1 MYFEIVSASPDCTS
15 VNLTL
20 KMLLMTVL
28 LRRFHAH
35 HHHLI
40 LGHLP
45 LLGRF
50 LVAFNS
56 SMGTPNGYVHDLVL
70 VEEELV
76 VKFVERGH
84 TSHNR
89 LPLACDFGG
98 VSRLRKFP

>member
-1 MYFEIVSASPDCTS
+1 MYIELVSPAYDRTS
-15 VNLTL
+15 VDLTL
-20 KMLLMTVL
+20 KMLLMTIL
-28 LRRFHAH
+28 LLRFHAH

-40 LGHLP
+40 LGCLP
-45 LLGRF
+45 LLRRF

-56 SMGTPNGYVHDLVL
+56 SLGTPNGYVHDLVL

-76 VKFVERGH
+76 VEFVERRH

-98 VSRLRKFP
+98 VSHLLKFP